1 MKKIFFILIVLLN
14 LFIMT
19 GCDNKINKN
28 IKETIEASKTILEV
42 NEVNITKKTED
53 KNYKTVSYYENHKK
67 ERKEKI
73 KECENAYMSNR
84 TEDIECDNAIRARQ
98 LEKRKNAEAFIRNH

>member
-1 MKKIFFILIVLLN
+1 MKTHFFISIILLN
-14 LFIMT
+14 LFIII
-19 GCDNKINKN
+19 GCDDKIKKN
-28 IKETIEASKTILEV
+28 INETIEV
-42 NEVNITKKTED
+42 NKVITEKNQINSIQNRTN
-53 KNYKTVSYYENHKK
+53 KNYKIVAYYTNHQK

-73 KECENAYMSNR
+73 KKCEDAYISNH